1 MNQIINQLVTQGGSM
16 DYKDGFED
24 GVKFTRE
31 VIIANIRKWAE
42 DSILGEEGA
51 IMDSIAD
58 KIEFGT
64 LDNDL

>member
-1 MNQIINQLVTQGGSM
+1 MSQQAIGGNM
-16 DYKDGFED
+16 DYKEGFED

-31 VIIANIRKWAE
+31 VIVANIRAWAS
-42 DSILGEEGA
+42 DCIDGSEGQ
-51 IMDSIAD
+51 IMDDIAD

>member
-1 MNQIINQLVTQGGSM
+1 M
-16 DYKDGFED
+16 DYRDGFED

-42 DSILGEEGA
+42 DSILGEEGV

>member
-1 MNQIINQLVTQGGSM
+1 M

-31 VIIANIRKWAE
+31 VIVNNIRAWAT
-42 DSILGEEGA
+42 DCIDGNEGQ
-51 IMDSIAD
+51 IMDDIAD

-64 LDNDL
+64 LNYDL

>member
-1 MNQIINQLVTQGGSM
+1 M
-16 DYKDGFED
+16 DYRDGFED

-31 VIIANIRKWAE
+31 VIIANIRQWAA
-42 DSILGEEGA
+42 DAILGEEGQ
-51 IMDSIAD
+51 IMDDIAD

>member
-1 MNQIINQLVTQGGSM
+1 M

-31 VIIANIRKWAE
+31 VIVANIRAWAV
-42 DSILGEEGA
+42 DCIDGNEGQ
-51 IMDSIAD
+51 IMDDIAD

-64 LDNDL
+64 LDHDL

>member
-1 MNQIINQLVTQGGSM
+1 MSQQAIGGSM

-31 VIIANIRKWAE
+31 VIINNIRQWAA
-42 DSILGEEGA
+42 DAILGEEGQ
-51 IMDSIAD
+51 IMDDIAD

>member
-1 MNQIINQLVTQGGSM
+1 M

-42 DSILGEEGA
+42 DSILGEEGV

-58 KIEFGT
+58 KIECGT

>member
-1 MNQIINQLVTQGGSM
+1 M

-51 IMDSIAD
+51 IIDSIAD

>member
-1 MNQIINQLVTQGGSM
+1 M
-16 DYKDGFED
+16 DYRDGFED

-31 VIIANIRKWAE
+31 VIIANIRQWAL
-42 DSILGEEGA
+42 DCIDGSEGQ
-51 IMDSIAD
+51 IMDDIAD

>member
-1 MNQIINQLVTQGGSM
+1 M

-31 VIIANIRKWAE
+31 VIIANIRAWAT
-42 DSILGEEGA
+42 DCIDGAEGQ
-51 IMDSIAD
+51 IMDEVAD

>member
-1 MNQIINQLVTQGGSM
+1 MSQQAIGGSM
-16 DYKDGFED
+16 DYKEGFED

-31 VIIANIRKWAE
+31 VIVANIRAWAS
-42 DSILGEEGA
+42 DCIDGSEGQ
-51 IMDSIAD
+51 IMDDIAD